1 MRPVT
6 TVTTVPTVP
15 TKSILPT
22 VPRKPP
28 TTKPLE
34 LPDTCVG
41 RALAALTPAQR
52 IGQLIMIG
60 VPIDQ
65 PAADI
70 DVLERV
76 PVGGV
81 FLQGHS
87 SVDSSQ
93 IAGQISRVQKTAGKV
108 SGAPLLVSADQEG
121 GQVQSLG
128 DPDFP
133 PIPDAEQQGRQR
145 TSDLAQQ
152 TRNWAKL
159 LVDIGVTIDLAP
171 VADTVPEGTAA
182 QNPPIGAFS
191 RQYGS
196 DPSEVAE
203 SITTVVTA
211 MQAEGL
217 DATVKHF
224 PGLGR
229 VRANTDTS
237 ADAVDDEATMD
248 DPYLKPFKAAIDA
261 GAAAVMI
268 SSANYPKLDATAP
281 AVFSRTIISGLLRG
295 KLGFRGLVMTDDI
308 GNAVAVSAFSP
319 GERATKFIDAGGD
332 LILSV
337 NFADLEPMTAALTGR
352 AKADPAFA
360 AKVDAAALHVLA
372 GKELAGCA

>member
-1 MRPVT
+1 MSP
-6 TVTTVPTVP
+6 P
-15 TKSILPT
+15 
-22 VPRKPP
+22 PP
-28 TTKPLE
+28 TTPAEAATTKPIK
-34 LPDTCVG
+34 LPDTCAG

-70 DVLERV
+70 DVLKRV

-87 SVDSSQ
+87 SVDSGQ
-93 IAGQISRVQKTAGKV
+93 IADGISRVQKAAGKV
-108 SGAPLLVSADQEG
+108 SGALLHVAVDQEG

-133 PIPDAEQQGRQR
+133 SIPAAEQQGRLSR
-145 TSDLAQQ
+145 SDLAQQ
-152 TRNWAKL
+152 TRDWAKL

-196 DPSEVAE
+196 DPSDVAE

-211 MQAEGL
+211 MQDEGL

-237 ADAVDDEATMD
+237 ANSVDDEATTD
-248 DPYLKPFKAAIDA
+248 DPFLEPFKAAIDA
-261 GAAAVMI
+261 GTTAVMI
-268 SSANYPKLDATAP
+268 SSANYPQLDADAP
-281 AVFSRTIISGLLRG
+281 AVFSKTIITGLLRG
-295 KLGFRGLVMTDDI
+295 KLGFHGLVMTDDI

-337 NFADLEPMTAALTGR
+337 NFDDLEPMTVALAGK

-372 GKELAGCA
+372 GKKLAGCT